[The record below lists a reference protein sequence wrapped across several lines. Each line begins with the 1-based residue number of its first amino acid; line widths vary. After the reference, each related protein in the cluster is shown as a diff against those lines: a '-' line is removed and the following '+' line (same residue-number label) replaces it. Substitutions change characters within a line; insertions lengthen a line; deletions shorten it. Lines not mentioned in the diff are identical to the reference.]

1 MALGLTMT
9 VSSMAQWTG
18 AFDADIANPYNYA
31 NGDVNFR
38 FVYSGA
44 EIIYDLGT
52 LNFTDNEHFTYSNAA
67 VDGSLLGGYYIF
79 GPDNELRKNAFVAAV
94 SGTTVTLGRG
104 RVNASVTTVSGTA
117 SNYGPT
123 IAIPALTFDAGATI
137 LYTGTYD
144 ARQLNVGSTVSAAG
158 IPAGAYITGILNSG
172 AVTISAPTT
181 AAGAGVAGAQSGAST
196 YGKAVNLT
204 VSGSVGTDDD
214 FVYLNSYR
222 GGNNTATINGTGT
235 LFFNGPKTLFA
246 ATLGATSDNNLN
258 VSVPMNFAGEVTFNV
273 GSGYS
278 LAYYADG
285 AGPSSQLL
293 PSTPI
298 LNLSGA
304 MNVAGDVTKTGGERM
319 KILGPGY
326 LAAGGAFNI
335 MDGIVIAEV
344 NNAVLTTGS
353 ERIRGASAVNIV
365 ANPSSYRASMLILNG
380 DQNGYA
386 QATGTGGLLAKDIPV
401 NLLGGA
407 LMAQGVRR
415 TGDEYDDWMEST
427 GTVNLLSG
435 RNYLGFTS
443 TGGAR
448 GYGLQ
453 LAALNRQNGAT
464 LSLYGIASAYGTV
477 QLKVLNEDAIISDL
491 VGSGTSLTSTAILP
505 WAVAQSGVAVGNPTV
520 SQLSAGNDLVTY
532 VSVSGFRALAANE
545 YKDSLASASA
555 DGMTDNNVSLSAA
568 ETFTG
573 NITVNALRGGVKV
586 TGDSAARLTVTSGL
600 LVASGNLDLNA
611 GNYTISTGN
620 RALIALGSGNINM
633 QGTTYV
639 NDIAKGSKEIG
650 LIAAAGNFQLGPG
663 NFGGTVLIESGVLVA
678 AANNSIPVTSDVR
691 IDTRAN
697 FNVQAEVTAASL
709 AGSGTVLFQNH
720 QRKLSIGG
728 AVTGAQAY
736 NSVVIHSGGFIAPGD
751 VAGPL
756 QASALYFGA
765 NIDTI
770 IFEAGS
776 LLQLDLGA
784 DGVSDTLAIYNTTN
798 LTKTLTFNDGAI
810 LQLNFLDGYTPQ
822 ENDTW
827 SLAAGFTTIS
837 EATGDW
843 SKVLLQ
849 DAGGDD
855 LSDLFTL
862 ELNNGSLLLTSII
875 PEPSTWLLLAT
886 GAGLLAFLRRRR

>member
-1 MALGLTMT
+1 MISIVLGLTMT
-9 VSSMAQWTG
+9 VSSRAQWTG

-38 FVYSGA
+38 FVYSGP

-52 LNFTDNEHFTYSNAA
+52 LTFTNNETFTYSNAA

-79 GPDNELRKNAFVAAV
+79 GPNNELRKNAFVASV

-104 RVNASVTTVSGTA
+104 RVNTTVNTVSGTA

-123 IAIPALTFDAGATI
+123 IAIPALTFDAGATV

-181 AAGAGVAGAQSGAST
+181 AAGAGVAGTQSGAST

-204 VSGSVGTDDD
+204 VSGSVGTADD

-222 GGNNTATINGTGT
+222 GGNNTATINGSGT
-235 LFFNGPKTLFA
+235 LFFNGPNTLFA
-246 ATLGATSDNNLN
+246 VASGATSDNNLN
-258 VSVPMNFAGEVTFNV
+258 VSVPLNFAGDVTFNV

-344 NNAVLTTGS
+344 NNAVLTDGS

-415 TGDEYDDWMEST
+415 AGDEYDNWLEST

-435 RNYLGFTS
+435 RNYLGFTG
-443 TGGAR
+443 TGSGGR

-477 QLKVLNEDAIISDL
+477 QLKVLNEDAITGDL

-520 SQLSAGNDLVTY
+520 AQLSAGNDLVTY
-532 VSVSGFRALAANE
+532 VSGSGFRALAANE

-555 DGMTDNNVSLSAA
+555 DGMTDNNVSLAAA

-573 NITVNALRGGVKV
+573 NVTVNALRGGVKV
-586 TGDSAARLTVTSGL
+586 TGDSAARLTVSSGL

-611 GNYTISTGN
+611 GNYTISTGS
-620 RALIALGSGNINM
+620 RALIGLGGGGINM
-633 QGTTYV
+633 MGTTYV

-650 LIAAAGNFQLGPG
+650 LIAATSGNFSLGPG
-663 NFGGTVLIESGVLVA
+663 NFGGTVLVESGILVA

-691 IDTRAN
+691 IDTRAS

-709 AGSGTVLFQNH
+709 AGSGTVLFQNN

-728 AVTGAQAY
+728 AVTGQAY
-736 NSVVIHSGGFIAPGD
+736 NSVVVRNGGFIAPGD

-798 LTKTLTFNDGAI
+798 PTKTLTFNDGAI

-862 ELNNGSLLLTSII
+862 ELNNGSLLLTSVI
-875 PEPSTWLLLAT
+875 PEPST
-886 GAGLLAFLRRRR
+886 